1 MKLEIERQDIPH
13 ARRKDAIIA
22 ICEKYI
28 KPHNIFQNMKRRHRP
43 DVQMRQLVMY
53 VLKEFTYLPYLD
65 IGTVFKKD
73 HATAVHAC
81 RQMEIFLKD
90 EKFFDPKLRSLYI
103 QIRRDVL
110 AIIGDI
116 DDIDELEETL
126 EEELLRVKGLNYKLI
141 QREIHRRERMIFF
154 KSQLQYVP
162 DRYSKRIIKFIE
174 ECIAPL

>member
-1 MKLEIERQDIPH
+1 MKLEMERQDIAH

-22 ICEKYI
+22 ICEKYM
-28 KPHNIFQNMKRRHRP
+28 KPHNIFQNMKRRYRP

-53 VLKEFTYLPYLD
+53 VLKEFTDMPYID
-65 IGTVFKKD
+65 ISTVFKKD
-73 HATAVHAC
+73 HATALHAC

-90 EKFFDPKLRSLYI
+90 EKFFDPKLRALYI
-103 QIRRDVL
+103 KIRKDIL

-116 DDIDELEETL
+116 DKLEETL

-154 KSQLQYVP
+154 KSQLQYIP

>member
-1 MKLEIERQDIPH
+1 MKLEIERQDITH

-53 VLKEFTYLPYLD
+53 VLKEFTDLPYLD
-65 IGTVFKKD
+65 IGTVFRKD

-81 RQMEIFLKD
+81 RQMEIFIKD
-90 EKFFDPKLRSLYI
+90 EKFFDPRLRALYV
-103 QIRRDVL
+103 QIRKDLL
-110 AIIGDI
+110 AIIGEV
-116 DDIDELEETL
+116 DELEPTL
-126 EEELLRVKGLNYKLI
+126 DEELLRVKSLNYKLI

>member
-1 MKLEIERQDIPH
+1 MKLEIERQNITH

-22 ICEKYI
+22 ICEKHV
-28 KPHNIFQNMKRRHRP
+28 KPHDIFKNMKRRHRP

-53 VLKEFTYLPYLD
+53 VLKEFTDLPYLD
-65 IGTVFKKD
+65 IGTVFRKD

-81 RQMEIFLKD
+81 RQMEVFLKD
-90 EKFFDPKLRSLYI
+90 EKFFDPKLRALYI
-103 QIRRDVL
+103 QIRKNVL

-116 DDIDELEETL
+116 DELEPTL

>member
-1 MKLEIERQDIPH
+1 MKLEIERQDIAH

-22 ICEKYI
+22 ICEKYM
-28 KPHNIFQNMKRRHRP
+28 KPHNIFRNMKRRQRP

-53 VLKEFTYLPYLD
+53 VLKEFTDMPYID
-65 IGTVFKKD
+65 ISTVFKKD

-81 RQMEIFLKD
+81 KQMEIFVKD
-90 EKFFDPKLRSLYI
+90 EKFFDPKLRALYI
-103 QIRRDVL
+103 QIRKDVL
-110 AIIGDI
+110 GIIG
-116 DDIDELEETL
+116 DIDELEETL

-141 QREIHRRERMIFF
+141 QREMHRRERMIFF
-154 KSQLQYVP
+154 KSQLQYIP